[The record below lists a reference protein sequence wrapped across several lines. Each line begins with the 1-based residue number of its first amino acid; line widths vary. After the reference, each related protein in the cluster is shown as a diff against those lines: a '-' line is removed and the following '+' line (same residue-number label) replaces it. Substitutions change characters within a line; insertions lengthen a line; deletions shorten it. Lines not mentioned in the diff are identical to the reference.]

1 MSRVQAFAEHDD
13 EAEPGLPAPLPAG
26 ERLLWRGA
34 PDWRVLLR
42 SGFHFNKF
50 ALYFGVL
57 VAWRAVATLADGG
70 STGAALATTFWTVPL
85 AALALGFIAGLA
97 WLVARTA
104 VYTITDR
111 RVVMRVGIVLTVT
124 FNLPLRRIEA
134 ARLHAT
140 AGRSGDIALA
150 LNAEDRIG
158 YLHLWPHVRPWRLA
172 RTEPTLRALPQAE
185 QVALV
190 LADAL
195 AQSVVVPV
203 RTVAEG
209 RVHHLTGEPWA
220 DAGPRGRQPV
230 GGSGHPPMASAA

>member
-1 MSRVQAFAEHDD
+1 MSRAQAFAEHDD

-70 STGAALATTFWTVPL
+70 SAGAALATTFWTVPL

-104 VYTITDR
+104 VYTLTDR

-134 ARLHAT
+134 ARLQAT
-140 AGRSGDIALA
+140 TGSSGDIALV

-158 YLHLWPHVRPWRLA
+158 YLHLWPHVRPWRFA
-172 RTEPTLRALPQAE
+172 RTEPTLRALPQAA
-185 QVALV
+185 QVARL

-195 AQSVVVPV
+195 AKSVVVPV
-203 RTVAEG
+203 RTVADG
-209 RVHHLTGEPWA
+209 REQAPAGEP
-220 DAGPRGRQPV
+220 RQDQ
-230 GGSGHPPMASAA
+230 GLRSRQTAHGSGHPPMANAA